1 RAAGANSANRIRL
14 IKGSRIITRKFWPGG
29 QAYLLQNSDKR
40 VIFVNPYENDLALI
54 GTTDVPFS
62 GHAEHVAID
71 GEEIDYLLGVTN
83 RYFVNGPTRADVIS
97 AFSGVRPLFDDE
109 TDNASAV
116 TRDYV
121 FDLDAAAG
129 VAPLLSIF
137 GGKITTYRRLAEQAL
152 DHLAS
157 FFPSMKPVWTETAPL
172 PGGDLDAS
180 DFAAFLRTARS

>member
-83 RYFVNGPTRADVIS
+83 RYFVNGPTRADVIVPS
-97 AFSGVRPLFDDE
+97 QAFGRCSTTRP
-109 TDNASAV
+109 T
-116 TRDYV
+116 TR
-121 FDLDAAAG
+121 ARSRATMCSTST
-129 VAPLLSIF
+129 PLLELRHF
-137 GGKITTYRRLAEQAL
+137 Y
-152 DHLAS
+152 
-157 FFPSMKPVWTETAPL
+157 PSSA
-172 PGGDLDAS
+172 
-180 DFAAFLRTARS
+180 ARSPPTVASRSKRSIIWRRSFRP